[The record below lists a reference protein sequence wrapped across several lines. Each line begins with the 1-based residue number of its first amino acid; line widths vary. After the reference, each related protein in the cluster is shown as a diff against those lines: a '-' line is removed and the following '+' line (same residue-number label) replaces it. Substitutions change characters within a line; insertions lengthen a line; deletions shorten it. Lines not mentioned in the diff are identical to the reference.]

1 MIDMIYPAPYDI
13 TIEQRARF
21 ERTFAFLDNTNMP
34 YDLTGYSF
42 AGAIWTEGHRKLCD
56 FTFAWV
62 DQALGQFT
70 LSLTPEVTTPLRGIS
85 VWDLLGTDPSGHLDY
100 WLRGSVTIEPGQTTG
115 A

>member
-1 MIDMIYPAPYDI
+1 MIYPAAHDL

-21 ERTFAFLDNTNMP
+21 ERRFAFLGPDGVA

-42 AGAIWTEGHRKLCD
+42 EAAVWTESHRKLCD
-56 FTFAWV
+56 LTFAWV
-62 DQALGQFT
+62 SQTDGTFT
-70 LSLTPEVTTPLRGIS
+70 LSLTPEVTEPLRGVG

-100 WLRGSVTIEPGQTTG
+100 WLRGRVRIEPGQTTG